1 MECWSVGA
9 GLVGYHFRQNGVL
22 ESPTHHSITPLL
34 PHSVFCYGVV
44 VGLAAGSGVAD
55 CSGLGLALLSGDSF
69 GVGEVC
75 AVTR

>member
-1 MECWSVGA
+1 MPD
-9 GLVGYHFRQNGVL
+9 
-22 ESPTHHSITPLL
+22 ESRLPSLHHSITPPLH
-34 PHSVFCYGVV
+34 HSVSRYGVV

-55 CSGLGLALLSGDSF
+55 CSGLGLVLLSGDSF